1 MMYSTPVLDRR
12 PRPPGTVPHR
22 NIYNANANIDSPTS
36 SSTSH
41 PSETPLYRQS
51 CTRKPQSSPAAVD
64 NKEVI
69 GLGLSSSLA
78 SERSSIITKSA
89 VEITQPSPPPPYG
102 PVPFSTLEPVS
113 TPPTQD
119 IDDDPI
125 DSLPPAEVD
134 EDAEE
139 EQRRE
144 RAMDLAKSLG
154 LASFS
159 PYKLSTDENMEDGM
173 NMEEIKQQLRQM
185 KRRLKVRD
193 HGMLT
198 CLDLDAWD
206 ELMSR
211 IGHGCPSCRL
221 CVETA

>member
-22 NIYNANANIDSPTS
+22 NIYNANANIDAPTS

-41 PSETPLYRQS
+41 PSETPLCRQVY
-51 CTRKPQSSPAAVD
+51 TRQPHSSPAGVK

-154 LASFS
+154 LAFHS
-159 PYKLSTDENMEDGM
+159 PSKLSTDENMEDGM
-173 NMEEIKQQLRQM
+173 NMEEIKQQLKQM

-193 HGMLT
+193 HGTST
-198 CLDLDAWD
+198 CTDA
-206 ELMSR
+206 
-211 IGHGCPSCRL
+211 
-221 CVETA
+221 

>member
-1 MMYSTPVLDRR
+1 MYSTPVLDRR

-22 NIYNANANIDSPTS
+22 NIHSANTNTNVNVDSPTCS
-36 SSTSH
+36 SSSN
-41 PSETPLYRQS
+41 PSETPLCRQVY
-51 CTRKPQSSPAAVD
+51 TRQTHSSPAGVD

-154 LASFS
+154 LAFHS
-159 PYKLSTDENMEDGM
+159 PSKLSTDENMEDGM
-173 NMEEIKQQLRQM
+173 NMEEIKQQLKQM

-193 HGMLT
+193 HGTST
-198 CLDLDAWD
+198 CTDA
-206 ELMSR
+206 
-211 IGHGCPSCRL
+211 
-221 CVETA
+221 